1 MRAAIGMSVAAA
13 VLLGSPAI
21 GDETPRPGL
30 VSVEKGERFTVESAR
45 GRHLALHFYAE
56 IGTRHCEEAVRDVLR
71 GLPTLAGIEHVFVVT
86 AEPGEA
92 RSFAARFGREAGR
105 FYLDSNHGLARA
117 FLLPDLSAVPATAPA
132 TIVLD
137 PEGKE
142 LFRAVGAHAHD
153 HLSFADFA
161 ERFEAKTRA
170 AALKDYNL
178 PRGSTLAIEGY
189 DPVSYFAR
197 GKAERGRPG
206 IESRYR
212 GVTYRF
218 AEESHRAA
226 FNEDPGRYAP
236 TYGGWCASAIGAK
249 GTKVGIDPTN
259 FKVKESRL
267 FLFYKGVFSDALK
280 DWNKHEREWE
290 PAADANWKRISGE
303 DRTAARER
311 GSELR

>member
-1 MRAAIGMSVAAA
+1 MRMAMGVGVAAV
-13 VLLGSPAI
+13 VLLGAPAI

-45 GRHLALHFYAE
+45 GKHLALHFYAE
-56 IGTRHCEEAVRDVLR
+56 IGTKHCEEAVRDVLR

-86 AEPGEA
+86 SEPGEA
-92 RSFAARFGREAGR
+92 RSFAARFGPDARR
-105 FYLDSNHGLARA
+105 FYLDSNHELARA
-117 FLLPDLSAVPATAPA
+117 FRLPDLSAAAATAPA
-132 TIVLD
+132 TIVLGPD
-137 PEGKE
+137 GRE

-161 ERFEAKTRA
+161 ERFEATTRA

-197 GKAERGRPG
+197 GKAEKGRQG

-226 FNEDPGRYAP
+226 FNEHPDRYAP

-259 FKVKESRL
+259 FKVKDGRL
-267 FLFYKGVFSDALK
+267 FLFYKGTFSDALK

-290 PAADANWKRISGE
+290 PAADANWKRLSGE
-303 DRTAARER
+303 DRVTARER
-311 GSELR
+311 GSERR